1 MGTSLSNL
9 GNEQVIASF
18 LVTLR
23 VANRTALTSDT
34 VGSGNLGSI
43 RFRSQEKSTES
54 DGTVLDGVPLGSMEM
69 SGEVLGESSVGVE
82 DTIEEVPL

>member
-9 GNEQVIASF
+9 GNAQVIASF

-34 VGSGNLGSI
+34 VVSGNLGSI
-43 RFRSQEKSTES
+43 RFRSQGKSTES

-69 SGEVLGESSVGVE
+69 NGEVLGEGSVGVGGA
-82 DTIEEVPL
+82 IEEVPL